1 MSLTSSLLCIY
12 VDVDAIV
19 ERQMRPCQSRWWHR
33 GKKHTLSPSEA
44 AKQMHWHLTPTTPSS
59 ATTDSS
65 DTRRV
70 WPSLVISYRPNR
82 SARIVRSA
90 CANASVECAEFRMT
104 M

>member
-44 AKQMHWHLTPTTPSS
+44 AKQMHRHLTPVAPSS
-59 ATTDSS
+59 VTTDIEKGQSHYS
-65 DTRRV
+65 DCGICR
-70 WPSLVISYRPNR
+70 LAI
-82 SARIVRSA
+82 ACIVFVLLMPTD
-90 CANASVECAEFRMT
+90 CLME
-104 M
+104 